1 MMPTS
6 MMISNLMAAPVRRR
20 GSGCSDGRRGGV
32 GGRGGGGV
40 RRIYHLSSMLTVL
53 AFSARL
59 GGCLRKSERL
69 RYNMTVY
76 PEVRVY
82 ADPFEGLTVQLSELR
97 GLIKIV
103 PPLIEADRERRWQ
116 EIGSRPGDPDSPDMI
131 DIYEEEAGLEEGWG
145 HADFPRTIYVAAVV
159 TAWAVFHDYLARELR
174 KSLDH
179 DLSQHPPLAKPA
191 AKQVREWD
199 RRFETLEK
207 GYRDFAG
214 IPVAE
219 WSTWDE
225 VRHARELR
233 NALVH
238 NQGQYTR
245 AYLKTKLAR
254 RPTEEELPF
263 ALVDDDSALID
274 REVIPLS
281 FTLTDAAITQLLAAA
296 TEVREAI
303 DQAPRN

>member
-1 MMPTS
+1 MVVV
-6 MMISNLMAAPVRRR
+6 AASVA
-20 GSGCSDGRRGGV
+20 V
-32 GGRGGGGV
+32 AAV
-40 RRIYHLSSMLTVL
+40 AFAAYTHLSSMLTVL
-53 AFSARL
+53 AFSTRL
-59 GGCLRKSERL
+59 GCCLRKSERL
-69 RYNMTVY
+69 RYNMSVY

-82 ADPFEGLTVQLSELR
+82 ADPFEGLRVQLSELR

-116 EIGSRPGDPDSPDMI
+116 EIGSRPGDPDGPDMI
-131 DIYEEEAGLEEGWG
+131 DIYEAEAGLEEGWG
-145 HADFPRTIYVAAVV
+145 HADFPRTIYVAAIV

-174 KSLDH
+174 MSLNH
-179 DLSQHPPLAKPA
+179 DLSQHPPPPKPS

-214 IPVAE
+214 IPVAKLE
-219 WSTWDE
+219 TWDE

-245 AYLKTKLAR
+245 AYLKTKLAH

-263 ALVDDDSALID
+263 ALVNDDSALID
-274 REVIPLS
+274 RDVIPLS
-281 FTLTDAAITQLLAAA
+281 FTLADAVITQLLTAAI
-296 TEVREAI
+296 EVREAI
-303 DQAPRN
+303 DQARRN